1 MTDFDESV
9 FWPELQA
16 AGMLRHVRVKPSS
29 RPATDVYVRWDRP
42 DDLNRVGAQVT
53 DYEMEYQH
61 ADLPTLAEGNA
72 VTLLD
77 ADGNP
82 VAGGKY
88 QVRQPPFVNADP
100 ANSRTGFF
108 RHAYLTK
115 L

>member
-16 AGMLRHVRVKPSS
+16 AGMLRQVRVKPSG
-29 RPATDVYVRWDRP
+29 RAATDVYVRWDRP
-42 DDLNRVGAQVT
+42 DDVSRIGAQAT

-61 ADLPTLAEGNA
+61 ADLPTLAEGNQ

-77 ADGNP
+77 DNGDP

-88 QVRQPPFVNADP
+88 QVRQAPFVPPDP
-100 ANSRTGFF
+100 ANSRSGFF